1 MCIRDSITVE
11 VIHVGYVW
19 YEENCITIKIEFITI
34 STTKMADNNES
45 SNIENTATESLVL
58 NEPQA
63 NSTPI
68 INNKVSLEDLFQLMK
83 IQNGQLN
90 NKLNQFDD
98 KLNQFDEQ
106 FNDIKKEIKKQ
117 SCNFDE
123 RINEI
128 EIQCDSIQKQT
139 ENSNEQFNNKIS
151 QLDDKIKQINE
162 TVQNQIEIQCE
173 KIENKCLTTLNKQIE
188 SKTNFETNK
197 KNRNE
202 N

>member
-1 MCIRDSITVE
+1 M
-11 VIHVGYVW
+11 
-19 YEENCITIKIEFITI
+19 TIKTEFITI

-45 SNIENTATESLVL
+45 INVENTATESLVL

-63 NSTPI
+63 NSTSI
-68 INNKVSLEDLFQLMK
+68 INDKVSLEDLFQLMK

-90 NKLNQFDD
+90 N

-128 EIQCDSIQKQT
+128 EI
-139 ENSNEQFNNKIS
+139 
-151 QLDDKIKQINE
+151 
-162 TVQNQIEIQCE
+162 
-173 KIENKCLTTLNKQIE
+173 CLLYT
-188 SKTNFETNK
+188 S
-197 KNRNE
+197 RCV
-202 N
+202 